1 MKHLTNLLFALLL
14 CLSSCSSTKSIDKQM
29 HSKLNW
35 PIASYN
41 YGGLEKKSPKEQMQL
56 LENFGYDGIVVK
68 SEKIED
74 FNNIDEFI
82 RLDEMNSKIKI
93 TAVFERYNF
102 NDPEERKERWKKVV
116 DKISNKN
123 IQIWIIF
130 GKKTDGITDAFIE
143 QKLIEITKYSKQKNV
158 EVIVYP
164 HSDCYIASAEEALPF
179 VEKINNPNLKLALHL
194 YHEVRAGNGSRIN
207 EVFEKVKKHLGAV
220 TLAGTNVEADYT
232 NTRTRDKSTIKPI
245 GNGDFDLTNFI
256 APLKKSKYK
265 GTVVLMNFG
274 ITENPEDY
282 LPQSLTEW
290 KRLVTT
296 IR

>member
-1 MKHLTNLLFALLL
+1 M
-14 CLSSCSSTKSIDKQM
+14 
-29 HSKLNW
+29 
-35 PIASYN
+35 
-41 YGGLEKKSPKEQMQL
+41 
-56 LENFGYDGIVVK
+56 
-68 SEKIED
+68 
-74 FNNIDEFI
+74 
-82 RLDEMNSKIKI
+82 
-93 TAVFERYNF
+93 
-102 NDPEERKERWKKVV
+102 
-116 DKISNKN
+116 
-123 IQIWIIF
+123 
-130 GKKTDGITDAFIE
+130 
-143 QKLIEITKYSKQKNV
+143 
-158 EVIVYP
+158 
-164 HSDCYIASAEEALPF
+164 
-179 VEKINNPNLKLALHL
+179 
-194 YHEVRAGNGSRIN
+194 
-207 EVFEKVKKHLGAV
+207 GAV